1 MNRERGLA
9 VSVEAAVLL
18 PVLALFIGLLVT
30 LARVALA
37 EQAIGSAAGAAARAA
52 TLSSS
57 GMEARAHEAAADAL
71 EERQAPCGSTTV
83 SVALGTQ
90 AGRQV
95 VRVRVA
101 CTVDLADVS
110 LPLMPGSF
118 HVSAERSSPV
128 DPLRSG

>member
-9 VSVEAAVLL
+9 VSVEAAVIL
-18 PVLALFIGLLVT
+18 PALVLFTGLLIT

-57 GMEARAHEAAADAL
+57 GLEARARTAAADAL
-71 EERQAPCGSTTV
+71 EERQAPCRSTTV
-83 SVALGTQ
+83 SVTLRTE
-90 AGRQV
+90 AGRHV

-110 LPLMPGSF
+110 LPLIPGSMN
-118 HVSAERSSPV
+118 VSAERASPV